1 MYLIRGINNIGLFQS
16 RKKTNNKICAT
27 IGNFDGFH
35 LGHQEIIRSV
45 KSISK
50 KYNYETL
57 VCFTEPHASEFFAEK
72 SKSSNSPPRI
82 FPWREKVRYIHN
94 NKIDYGFYLKFN
106 ENLRKMKAD
115 VFLDLVLGKLNL
127 GHLIIGDDFKFGA
140 NREGDFELLK
150 SWGEVNNI
158 VVEKTPTYEID
169 HERVSSSRIRSLL
182 LNDNFLEAKRL
193 LGRPYTFSGKVVH
206 GQQLGRQLNVPT
218 ANIWMP
224 KQKLPISGV
233 YAVNVKIEDKIH
245 NGIANMG
252 VRPTVGG
259 TSPVLEVHIFN
270 FSKDIYAKRI
280 EVEFFK
286 KIREEKKFKSI
297 DLLKLQIQ
305 KDIEQAKKL
314 LS

>member
-1 MYLIRGINNIGLFQS
+1 MLNFSKINIILIYFIFFIISTFAFLNFQNKNNPILDKKVNLGLDLQGGSYLLLEINSDSLVEEKIQSKVIPIKKLLKENNIKFNNFKINNSSL
-16 RKKTNNKICAT
+16 
-27 IGNFDGFH
+27 NFTVDDLDKFE
-35 LGHQEIIRSV
+35 LV
-45 KSISK
+45 FFSK
-50 KYNYETL
+50 KDNLVNPYIDNYRSHEL
-57 VCFTEPHASEFFAEK
+57 DF
-72 SKSSNSPPRI
+72 SK
-82 FPWREKVRYIHN
+82 
-94 NKIDYGFYLKFN
+94 
-106 ENLRKMKAD
+106 
-115 VFLDLVLGKLNL
+115 
-127 GHLIIGDDFKFGA
+127 
-140 NREGDFELLK
+140 
-150 SWGEVNNI
+150 
-158 VVEKTPTYEID
+158 
-169 HERVSSSRIRSLL
+169 
-182 LNDNFLEAKRL
+182 LNDNFIEAKRL
-193 LGRPYTFSGKVVH
+193 LGRPYTFSGKVVY
-206 GQQLGRQLNVPT
+206 GQQLGRQLDVPT

-233 YAVNVKIEDKIH
+233 YAVNVRVEDKIH

-252 VRPTVGG
+252 IRPTVGG

>member
-16 RKKTNNKICAT
+16 RKKTNKKICAT

-35 LGHQEIIRSV
+35 LGHQEIIRSI

-50 KYNYETL
+50 KNNYETL

-72 SKSSNSPPRI
+72 SQSFNSPPRI
-82 FPWREKVRYIHN
+82 FPWREKVRYIQN
-94 NKIDYGFYLKFN
+94 NEIDYAFYLKFN
-106 ENLRKMKAD
+106 DNLRKMRAD
-115 VFLDLVLGKLNL
+115 VFLDLILGKLNL

-150 SWGEVNNI
+150 SWGDSNNI
-158 VVEKTPTYEID
+158 IVDKTPTFEID

-182 LNDNFLEAKRL
+182 LNDNFIEAKRL
-193 LGRPYTFSGKVVH
+193 LGRPYTFSGKVVY
-206 GQQLGRQLNVPT
+206 GQQLGRQLDVPT

-233 YAVNVKIEDKIH
+233 YAVNVRVEDKTY